1 LVSLSISCSECVSF
15 KNKEEDLFLFF
26 IFFGKNTRRTRRDR
40 FKLPFDEL
48 VGDLSKLKMLL
59 AEHSS

>member
-1 LVSLSISCSECVSF
+1 LVSLSICCSECVSF
-15 KNKEEDLFLFF
+15 KNKEEDLFLF
-26 IFFGKNTRRTRRDR
+26 FFGKNTRRTRRDR